1 MRGYGRD
8 ILWACAVS
16 AMRVASWVV
25 VCGTLY
31 RRQGAEAFALL
42 TTVRWTLGLLNY
54 ASAGLGPAILHYA
67 AKTKE
72 SSAFSVQSSAFP
84 PSSILH
90 PPSSSSPA
98 LRAVYI
104 TGIRLSWIAAAI
116 AGVVLWSWALT
127 QGRARGVQTLVG
139 LFGTGMLID
148 MAADAWGAVIQSR
161 GLMRRDY
168 QAQTGLE
175 FLWAVLATIALFTRD
190 HLGLSWQA
198 AVGGSYLFAATFTA
212 ILRAWLAHR
221 LMRTLPSPITQ
232 NSELGTRNYNITRHL
247 LSFGGLV
254 VLAQIADYFYAPTD
268 ILLIQWLIDLKT
280 VALYAPAVQ
289 MDAGIWL
296 LASGLST
303 AILPMSAAAFGKGKV
318 KDIRRFY
325 IQGTAI
331 NLAVLAILCLLAWL
345 AAPGIFKLWL
355 GNKMRETQQVL
366 PLVFIATT
374 LGGSA
379 AVGRSVLLAIGKVHA
394 FTASALIAG
403 PVNAILSFIFV
414 KYLHMGLRGI
424 ILGTIVAVVARC
436 AIWMPWYVLR
446 ALQRL
451 SPASNEPA
459 LTSTQ

>member
-8 ILWACAVS
+8 ILWAYAVS

-90 PPSSSSPA
+90 LPSSSSPA

-127 QGRARGVQTLVG
+127 IGRARGVAPLVG

-175 FLWAVLATIALFTRD
+175 FLWALLATIALLTRD

-212 ILRAWLAHR
+212 ILRAYLAHR
-221 LMRTLPSPITQ
+221 LMRTLRPDLQENAARSNLTKKM
-232 NSELGTRNYNITRHL
+232 LA
-247 LSFGGLV
+247 FGALV

-303 AILPMSAAAFGKGKV
+303 AVLPMSAAAFGKGNV

-331 NLAVLAILCLLAWL
+331 NVAVLAILCVLAWL
-345 AAPGIFKLWL
+345 AAPGIFRLWL

-414 KYLHMGLRGI
+414 KYLNLGLRGI
-424 ILGTIVAVVARC
+424 IYGTIVAVVARC
-436 AIWMPWYVLR
+436 AIWMPWYVHR
-446 ALQRL
+446 ALRRL
-451 SPASNEPA
+451 SQPSERQPAFS
-459 LTSTQ
+459 

>member
-1 MRGYGRD
+1 VRGYGRD
-8 ILWACAVS
+8 ILWAYAVS

-31 RRQGAEAFALL
+31 RRQGPEAFALL

-67 AKTKE
+67 AKSQD
-72 SSAFSVQSSAFP
+72 SSAFSVQSSTFP
-84 PSSILH
+84 PSSTLH
-90 PPSSSSPA
+90 PPSSSSS
-98 LRAVYI
+98 LKAVYT

-116 AGVVLWSWALT
+116 AGLLLWSWALT
-127 QGRARGVQTLVG
+127 QGRARGVEILVG

-175 FLWAVLATIALFTRD
+175 FLWAVLATIALLTRD

-221 LMRTLPSPITQ
+221 LMRTLNPDLQENAARSNLTKKM
-232 NSELGTRNYNITRHL
+232 LA
-247 LSFGGLV
+247 FGGLV

-303 AILPMSAAAFGKGKV
+303 AILPMSAAAFGKGNV

-331 NLAVLAILCLLAWL
+331 NLAVLAILCVLAWL

-414 KYLHMGLRGI
+414 KYLHLGLRGI
-424 ILGTIVAVVARC
+424 ILGTIVAVVGRC

-446 ALQRL
+446 ALRRL
-451 SPASNEPA
+451 SQASKSE
-459 LTSTQ
+459 SSFS